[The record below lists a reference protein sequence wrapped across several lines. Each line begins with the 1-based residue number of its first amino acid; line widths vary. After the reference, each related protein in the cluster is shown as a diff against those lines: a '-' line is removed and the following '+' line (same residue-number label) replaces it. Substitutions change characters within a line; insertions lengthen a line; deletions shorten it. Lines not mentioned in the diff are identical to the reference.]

1 MERSDPF
8 NITSLFDLL
17 RERRIISVSGAS
29 STGKTTLALQLVA
42 SALGCEGGIDEHYH
56 TPPVGVWIQAS
67 EQFPKKRLRSFFT
80 SSPGKFDNLVKK
92 IFLYPVTSP
101 FLSYEDQ
108 SAFLSTLGGIILP
121 YNTKFLVI
129 DNISHHLRL
138 AASCC
143 SNFKQKTALLD
154 KFFNSQLFPLI
165 MRCLREEIVLILI
178 HEVSFDPKLGKNQ
191 PFFNKL
197 YSRINSVNVSL
208 SKPFNSKTKHMKL
221 VSKDNKITRKLKY
234 EILERGISL
243 V

>member
-1 MERSDPF
+1 MEQSDPF

-17 RERRIISVSGAS
+17 RERRIISVSGES

-42 SALGCEGGIDEHYH
+42 SAISCEEVDDHC
-56 TPPVGVWIQAS
+56 VWIQAS
-67 EQFPKKRLRSFFT
+67 EQFPKKRLHTFFKN
-80 SSPGKFDNLVKK
+80 SPRKFDALLKK

-101 FLSYEDQ
+101 FMSYEDQ
-108 SAFLSTLGGIILP
+108 SAFLTTLGSVILP
-121 YNTKFLVI
+121 FNTKFLVI

-138 AASCC
+138 AASSC
-143 SNFKQKTALLD
+143 SNFMQKKAVLD
-154 KFFNSQLFPLI
+154 EFFSSQLFPLI

-197 YSRINSVNVSL
+197 YSRINSVDVSL
-208 SKPFNSKTKHMKL
+208 SKSFNSKTKRMEL
-221 VSKDNKITRKLKY
+221 LSRNKQITSELKY
-234 EILERGISL
+234 KILDRGISL

>member
-1 MERSDPF
+1 MESSNPF

-17 RERRIISVSGAS
+17 RERRIISISGAS
-29 STGKTTLALQLVA
+29 STGKTTLALQIVA
-42 SALGCEGGIDEHYH
+42 SALSCGGGIDEHC
-56 TPPVGVWIQAS
+56 VWIQAS
-67 EQFPKKRLRSFFT
+67 EQFPKKRLHTFFK
-80 SSPGKFDNLVKK
+80 SSPGKFDHLVKK

-108 SAFLSTLGGIILP
+108 SAFLTTLGSIILP
-121 YNTKFLVI
+121 FNTKYLVI

-138 AASCC
+138 ASSSC
-143 SNFKQKTALLD
+143 SNFRQKTALLD
-154 KFFNSQLFPLI
+154 IFFSSQLFPLI

-178 HEVSFDPKLGKNQ
+178 HEVSFNPKLGKNQ

-208 SKPFNSKTKHMKL
+208 SKPFNSKTKRMKV
-221 VSKDNKITRKLKY
+221 VSKDNKITSELKY
-234 EILERGISL
+234 QILERGIYL

>member
-1 MERSDPF
+1 MEPSNPF

-17 RERRIISVSGAS
+17 RERRIISISGAS

-42 SALGCEGGIDEHYH
+42 SALSCEGGIDEHC
-56 TPPVGVWIQAS
+56 VWIQAS
-67 EQFPKKRLRSFFT
+67 EQFPKKRLHTFFK

-108 SAFLSTLGGIILP
+108 SAFLTTLGGIILP
-121 YNTKFLVI
+121 FNTKYLVI
-129 DNISHHLRL
+129 DNISHHLRF
-138 AASCC
+138 ASSCC
-143 SNFKQKTALLD
+143 SNFKQNTALLD
-154 KFFNSQLFPLI
+154 GFFSSQLFPLI
-165 MRCLREEIVLILI
+165 MRCLREDIVLILI
-178 HEVSFDPKLGKNQ
+178 HEVSFNPKLGKNQ

-197 YSRINSVNVSL
+197 YTRINSINVRL

-221 VSKDNKITRKLKY
+221 VSKDNRITKELKY

>member
-1 MERSDPF
+1 MEPSDPI
-8 NITSLFDLL
+8 NITTLFDLL

-42 SALGCEGGIDEHYH
+42 SALSSEVSIDEHC
-56 TPPVGVWIQAS
+56 VWIQAS
-67 EQFPKKRLRSFFT
+67 EQFPKKRLHTFFK
-80 SSPGKFDNLVKK
+80 SSPGKFDHLVKK

-108 SAFLSTLGGIILP
+108 SAFFTTLGRIILP
-121 YNTKFLVI
+121 FNTKYLVI

-138 AASCC
+138 ASSCC

-154 KFFNSQLFPLI
+154 RFFSFQLFPLI

-208 SKPFNSKTKHMKL
+208 SKPFNSKTKRMKL
-221 VSKDNKITRKLKY
+221 VSKDNKITTELKY

>member
-1 MERSDPF
+1 MKVIDLS
-8 NITSLFDLL
+8 NITSLFKLL
-17 RERRIISVSGAS
+17 RKRKIISISGES
-29 STGKTTLALQLVA
+29 STGKTTLALQLIA
-42 SALGCEGGIDEHYH
+42 STLSCEGANDEHC
-56 TPPVGVWIQAS
+56 VWIQAS
-67 EQFPKKRLRSFFT
+67 EQFPKKRLHSFFK
-80 SSPGKFDNLVKK
+80 SSPSIFDVLVKK
-92 IFLYPVTSP
+92 IFLYPVSSP

-108 SAFLSTLGGIILP
+108 SAFLTTLGKIILP
-121 YNTKFLVI
+121 FNTKYLVI

-138 AASCC
+138 ASSSC
-143 SNFKQKTALLD
+143 SNFKQKAALLD
-154 KFFNSQLFPLI
+154 KFFSSQLFPLT

-208 SKPFNSKTKHMKL
+208 SKPFNSKTKRMKL
-221 VSKDNKITRKLKY
+221 ESKDNQITSELKY

>member
-1 MERSDPF
+1 MELCNPS
-8 NITSLFDLL
+8 NIASLFDLL
-17 RERRIISVSGAS
+17 RKRRIISVSGES

-42 SALGCEGGIDEHYH
+42 SSLSCEGATDEHC
-56 TPPVGVWIQAS
+56 VWIQAS
-67 EQFPKKRLRSFFT
+67 EQFPKKRLHSFFK

-108 SAFLSTLGGIILP
+108 SVFLTTLGKIILP
-121 YNTKFLVI
+121 FNTKYLVI
-129 DNISHHLRL
+129 DNISHHLRF
-138 AASCC
+138 AASSC
-143 SNFKQKTALLD
+143 SNFKQRKAVLD
-154 KFFNSQLFPLI
+154 EFFDSQLFPLI

-197 YSRINSVNVSL
+197 YSRINSVNVNL
-208 SKPFNSKTKHMKL
+208 SKPFNSKTKCMKL
-221 VSKDNKITRKLKY
+221 VSKDNKIASELRYK
-234 EILERGISL
+234 ILERGISL

>member
-1 MERSDPF
+1 MKPNDPS
-8 NITSLFDLL
+8 NITSLFSLL
-17 RERRIISVSGAS
+17 RERRIISVSGES
-29 STGKTTLALQLVA
+29 STGKTTLALQLIA
-42 SALGCEGGIDEHYH
+42 SALSCEDDTDEHC
-56 TPPVGVWIQAS
+56 VWIQAS
-67 EQFPKKRLRSFFT
+67 EQFPKKRLHTFFK
-80 SSPGKFDNLVKK
+80 SSPGKFNVLLKK

-108 SAFLSTLGGIILP
+108 SAFLTTLRSAILP
-121 YNTKFLVI
+121 FNTKFLVI

-154 KFFNSQLFPLI
+154 EFFSSQLFPLI

-178 HEVSFDPKLGKNQ
+178 HEVSFSPALGKNQ

-197 YSRINSVNVSL
+197 YSRINSVNVCL
-208 SKPFNSKTKHMKL
+208 SKPFNSKTKRMEL
-221 VSKDNKITRKLKY
+221 LSRNKQITSELKY
-234 EILERGISL
+234 KILDRGISL

>member
-1 MERSDPF
+1 MKPNDPS

-17 RERRIISVSGAS
+17 RERRIISVSGES
-29 STGKTTLALQLVA
+29 STGKTTLALQLIA
-42 SALGCEGGIDEHYH
+42 SALSFEDDTDEHC
-56 TPPVGVWIQAS
+56 VWIQAS
-67 EQFPKKRLRSFFT
+67 EQFPKKRLHTFFK
-80 SSPGKFDNLVKK
+80 SSPGKFNILLKK
-92 IFLYPVTSP
+92 IFLYPVMSP

-108 SAFLSTLGGIILP
+108 SAFLTTLGSAILP
-121 YNTKFLVI
+121 FNTKYLVI

-154 KFFNSQLFPLI
+154 GFFSSQLFPLI

-178 HEVSFDPKLGKNQ
+178 HEVSFSPALGKNQ

-197 YSRINSVNVSL
+197 YSRINSVNVCL
-208 SKPFNSKTKHMKL
+208 SKPFNSKTKRMEL
-221 VSKDNKITRKLKY
+221 LSKDNKVTSKFKY
-234 EILERGISL
+234 QILESGISL

>member
-1 MERSDPF
+1 MEPSNPS

-17 RERRIISVSGAS
+17 RKRRIISVSGES

-42 SALGCEGGIDEHYH
+42 SALSCEDISDEHC
-56 TPPVGVWIQAS
+56 VWIQAS
-67 EQFPKKRLRSFFT
+67 EHFPKKRLHAFFK
-80 SSPGKFDNLVKK
+80 SSPGKFNVLLKK

-108 SAFLSTLGGIILP
+108 SAFFTTLRSVILP
-121 YNTKFLVI
+121 FSTKYLVI

-154 KFFNSQLFPLI
+154 EFFSSQLFPLI

-197 YSRINSVNVSL
+197 YSRINSVNVRL
-208 SKPFNSKTKHMKL
+208 SKPFNSKIKRMEL
-221 VSKDNKITRKLKY
+221 LSKDNKITSKMKY
-234 EILERGISL
+234 EILESGISL
-243 V
+243 I

>member
-1 MERSDPF
+1 MKPSDPS

-17 RERRIISVSGAS
+17 KERRIVSISGES

-42 SALGCEGGIDEHYH
+42 SAINCEDDYDHC
-56 TPPVGVWIQAS
+56 VWIQAS
-67 EQFPKKRLRSFFT
+67 EQFPKKRLHTFYKN
-80 SSPGKFDNLVKK
+80 SPEKFDNLVKK
-92 IFLYPVTSP
+92 IFVYPVMSA

-108 SAFLSTLGGIILP
+108 STFLATLGSVILP
-121 YNTKFLVI
+121 FNTKILVI

-138 AASCC
+138 AASSC
-143 SNFKQKTALLD
+143 SNYMQKKAVLD
-154 KFFNSQLFPLI
+154 EFFSSQLFPLI

-197 YSRINSVNVSL
+197 YSRINSINVSL
-208 SKPFNSKTKHMKL
+208 SKPFNSKIKRMEL
-221 VSKDNKITRKLKY
+221 LSKDNKITSKLKY
-234 EILERGISL
+234 QILESGISL

>member
-1 MERSDPF
+1 MEPSNPF

-17 RERRIISVSGAS
+17 KEGRIISVSGAS

-42 SALGCEGGIDEHYH
+42 SALSCEGGFDEHC
-56 TPPVGVWIQAS
+56 VWIQAS
-67 EQFPKKRLRSFFT
+67 EQFPKKRLHTFFK
-80 SSPGKFDNLVKK
+80 SSPGKANNLLKK
-92 IFLYPVTSP
+92 IFLHPVTTP
-101 FLSYEDQ
+101 FLSFKDQ
-108 SAFLSTLGGIILP
+108 STFLTTLGSAILP
-121 YNTKFLVI
+121 FNTKYLVI

-143 SNFKQKTALLD
+143 SNFKQKTVLLD
-154 KFFNSQLFPLI
+154 EFFSSQLFPLI

-197 YSRINSVNVSL
+197 YARINSINVSL
-208 SKPFNSKTKHMKL
+208 SKPFNSKTKRMKL
-221 VSKDNKITRKLKY
+221 VSKDNNITRELKY
-234 EILERGISL
+234 KILERGISL

>member
-1 MERSDPF
+1 MEPSDPI

-42 SALGCEGGIDEHYH
+42 SALSCEGGIDEHC
-56 TPPVGVWIQAS
+56 VWIQAS
-67 EQFPKKRLRSFFT
+67 EQFPKKRLHTFFKSF
-80 SSPGKFDNLVKK
+80 PGKFDNLVKK

-108 SAFLSTLGGIILP
+108 SAFLTTLGKIILP
-121 YNTKFLVI
+121 FNTKYLVI
-129 DNISHHLRL
+129 DNISHHLRF

-143 SNFKQKTALLD
+143 SNFKQRKVVLD
-154 KFFNSQLFPLI
+154 DFFNLQLFPLI
-165 MRCLREEIVLILI
+165 MRCLREDIVLILI

-208 SKPFNSKTKHMKL
+208 SKPFNSKTKRMKL
-221 VSKDNKITRKLKY
+221 ISKDNKITSELKY